1 MTRMTVITRL
11 AFGVCVAVLAS
22 ACNSPES
29 SPTAPTRTMSTATA
43 GPAVPTG
50 PHIVSGVVSDGG
62 SPIDGANIS
71 AWIDQGGSGYS
82 YMWAHGSVLTD
93 ADGRYK
99 LAGMPAHVQV
109 QLQAW
114 KSGYVQQCAAPQLT
128 LLGDVGVDLQLVSRA
143 NLSAST
149 GQAAASGF
157 RSVSGVVFEITGAG
171 KQPVAGAYVDFE
183 PLMDFPAAI
192 TFSDAAGRYLL
203 CGVPEG
209 RSVDIL
215 ASLGIRRVA
224 SVSVPAGQ
232 STGID
237 ITLP

>member
-1 MTRMTVITRL
+1 MKVMTRL
-11 AFGVCVAVLAS
+11 ASGVGVALLAS
-22 ACNSPES
+22 ACNNPES
-29 SPTAPTRTMSTATA
+29 FPTVPTQTTSGPIATA
-43 GPAVPTG
+43 GRPVPTG
-50 PHIVSGVVSDGG
+50 PHTVSGVVSDGAR
-62 SPIDGANIS
+62 PIEGANIS

-82 YMWAHGSVLTD
+82 YMWAHGPLMTD
-93 ADGRYK
+93 ADGRYQ
-99 LAGMPAHVQV
+99 LAGLPAQV
-109 QLQAW
+109 TVWLQTW
-114 KSGYVQQCAAPQLT
+114 KNGYVQQCAAPQVT
-128 LLGDVGVDLQLVSRA
+128 LLGDTSVDLQLVSRA

-149 GQAAASGF
+149 GQVPTSGF
-157 RSVSGVVFEITGAG
+157 RSISGMIFEITGAG

-209 RSVDIL
+209 RTVGIL
-215 ASLGIRRVA
+215 ASVGIQRVA
-224 SVSVPAGQ
+224 WVSVPSGQ